1 MDATNGIRDR
11 VATNVHSLMKQY
23 GIQSQAKRAVKTG
36 ISQTQIGNILR
47 RERAVSVDLLER
59 LSDGLGCEPWVL
71 LSPIDHVESFNNSDV
86 QVMLH
91 CYLRLS
97 PNDQDAIKS
106 MSQQLYDATR
116 TSFLY

>member
-1 MDATNGIRDR
+1 
-11 VATNVHSLMKQY
+11 MKQA
-23 GIQSQAKRAVKTG
+23 GIQSQAQLADTTG

-47 RERAVSVDLLER
+47 RERGASIDLLER
-59 LSDGLGCEPWVL
+59 LAGGLGCEPWVL
-71 LSPIDHVESFNNSDV
+71 LSPTGYVEAFSNSDL

-97 PNDQDAIKS
+97 INDQDVLKA
-106 MSQQLYDATR
+106 MAQQLYASTR